1 MPVKRGRPKGT
12 KLTEQI
18 HVRCTAAQKRDIERA
33 ADKMGMP
40 LASLR
45 LLMVE
50 RSRARGEK

>member
-33 ADKMGMP
+33 ADKMGIP
-40 LASLR
+40 LATYV
-45 LLMVE
+45 LMVAV
-50 RSRARGEK
+50 SRARGEK